1 MASKRSAGQTI
12 IVQPF
17 LTLASSSPRRKALLQ
32 SLGIKFCVINPNIDE
47 SVSQFESAVA
57 YVKRISAEKA
67 ATQTP
72 KNTAVIL
79 AADTCVSLDG
89 DILGKP
95 SNARDACEMLTR
107 LSGKVH
113 EVHTGVTIKSE
124 TRIET
129 LLVTTA
135 VKFVELDQPTIAW
148 YLSTAEFQG
157 KAGAYAIQGLG
168 GTLVRSINGSYTNV
182 VGLPITE
189 TVETLSNFG
198 VLLPGRE
205 TP

>member
-1 MASKRSAGQTI
+1 M
-12 IVQPF
+12 QPF

-32 SLGIKFCVINPNIDE
+32 SLGIKFCAINPNIDE

-67 ATQTP
+67 ATQTA
-72 KNTAVIL
+72 KNMDVIL

-95 SNARDACEMLTR
+95 SNEKDACEMLTL
-107 LSGKVH
+107 LSAKVH

-124 TRIET
+124 TRVET

-135 VKFVELDQPTIAW
+135 VEFVELDQATIAW

-157 KAGAYAIQGLG
+157 KAGGYAIQGLG

-182 VGLPITE
+182 VGLPLTE

>member
-1 MASKRSAGQTI
+1 M
-12 IVQPF
+12 QPF

-47 SVSQFESAVA
+47 SVSQFESAVD

-67 ATQTP
+67 ATQTA
-72 KNTAVIL
+72 KNTAVTL

-95 SNARDACEMLTR
+95 SNERDACEMLTR

-135 VKFVELDQPTIAW
+135 VKFVELDQATIAW

-182 VGLPITE
+182 VGLPLTE